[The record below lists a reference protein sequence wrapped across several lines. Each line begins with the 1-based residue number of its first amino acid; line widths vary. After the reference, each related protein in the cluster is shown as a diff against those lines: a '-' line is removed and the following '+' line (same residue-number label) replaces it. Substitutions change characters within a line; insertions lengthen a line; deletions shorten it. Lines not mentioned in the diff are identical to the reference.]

1 LKRFCVER
9 FNLSKE
15 KALLLIIDIQERLA
29 AAMKMK
35 ASVTTNCLH
44 LLEAARLLSIPV
56 MLTEQY
62 PKGLGPTLKEIREAV
77 PGLEPF
83 EKTAFDCCKEQGF
96 QEKVA
101 AYERRT
107 VIIAGMEAHIC
118 VLQTALGLMREGYGV
133 HVVMD
138 AVCSRRKDDF
148 KAALDTMRDAGAVVS
163 TTETVLFQLLERAGT
178 EPFKIISK
186 RIK

>member
-1 LKRFCVER
+1 MER
-9 FNLSKE
+9 FNLRKE

-35 ASVTTNCLH
+35 DSVVTNCLH
-44 LLEAARLLSIPV
+44 LLEAARLLGVPV
-56 MLTEQY
+56 MMTEQY
-62 PKGLGPTLKEIREAV
+62 PKGLGPTLKEIRDAA
-77 PGLEPF
+77 PSLEPF

-96 QEKVA
+96 LDKVA
-101 AYERRT
+101 AFERPT
-107 VIIAGMEAHIC
+107 IVIAGMEAHIC
-118 VLQTALGLMREGYGV
+118 VLQTALGLIKEGYGV

-148 KAALDTMRDAGAVVS
+148 KAALNTIRDAGAVVS